1 MIYDLVIIGAGPAG
15 LYAATCAAMNKIKA
29 VIIESSS
36 EYGGQLTLY
45 REKTIYDMPGFARI
59 NANDLA
65 NNLFEQYREYENEVP
80 LHMNTQATGVEEH
93 DDHYVLHTNQGLFI
107 TKTILL
113 ANGGGMFSPKKLEIT
128 EAETMD
134 NIFYFVKDT
143 SQFKGKDV
151 IVLGGGDSA
160 VDWALTLVDI
170 AKSVTLIHRRNDFRA
185 HQHNVDDAR
194 KRLNVMTPFVAKDV
208 IGVESAKALIV
219 ENMETKELVSIQ
231 TDAILVFY
239 GVSPVKS
246 KMDQW
251 AVDVKDNSILVSPN
265 MQTSRKGI
273 YAVGNSV
280 FYEGKLRMIVTA
292 LGEAATAIGAITK
305 FFYPEK
311 TLTYKH

>member
-15 LYAATCAAMNKIKA
+15 LYAATCAAMNKIKG

-65 NNLFEQYREYENEVP
+65 NNLYLQYKEYEDEVP
-80 LHMNTQATGVEEH
+80 LHMNTQATGLEEH

-113 ANGGGMFSPKKLEIT
+113 ANGGGMFQPKKLEIPK
-128 EAETMD
+128 ADFMD
-134 NIFYFVKDT
+134 NIHYFIKDT
-143 SQFKGKDV
+143 TQFKGKDV
-151 IVLGGGDSA
+151 VVLGGGDSA
-160 VDWALTLVDI
+160 VDWALTLIDI
-170 AKSVTLIHRRNDFRA
+170 AKSVTLVHRRNDFRA

-194 KRLNVMTPFVAKDV
+194 KRLNVLTPYVAKDV
-208 IGVESAKALIV
+208 DGEESASGLIL
-219 ENMETKELVSIQ
+219 ENTETKEVVTLQ

-239 GVSPVKS
+239 GVTPVKS

-251 AVDVKDNSILVSPN
+251 LVDIKDNSILVTPN
-265 MQTSRKGI
+265 MQTSRHGI

>member
-1 MIYDLVIIGAGPAG
+1 MYDLIIIGAGPAG

-29 VIIESSS
+29 AIIESSS

-65 NNLFEQYREYENEVP
+65 NNLYLQYKEYEDEVP
-80 LHMNTQATGVEEH
+80 LYMNTQATGVEEH
-93 DDHYVLHTNQGLFI
+93 EHFYILHTNQGIFR

-113 ANGGGMFSPKKLEIT
+113 ANGGGMFQPKKLEIPK
-128 EAETMD
+128 AEKMI
-134 NIFYFVKDT
+134 NVHYFIKDT
-143 SQFKGKDV
+143 SILKDKDV
-151 IVLGGGDSA
+151 VVLGGGDSA
-160 VDWALTLVDI
+160 VDWALTLVGI
-170 AKSVTLIHRRNDFRA
+170 AKSVTLVHRRHDFRA
-185 HQHNVDDAR
+185 HQHNVEHAR
-194 KRLNVMTPFVAKDV
+194 KKLNVMTPYVAKDV
-208 IGVESAKALIV
+208 TGDFTASELIL
-219 ENMETKELVSIQ
+219 EHIETKELVAIK

-251 AVDVKDNSILVSPN
+251 LVDVKDNSIMVSPN
-265 MQTSRKGI
+265 MQTSRNGI

>member
-65 NNLFEQYREYENEVP
+65 NNLYQQYQEYENEVP

-93 DDHYVLHTNQGLFI
+93 SDHYVLHTNQGLFV

-113 ANGGGMFSPKKLEIT
+113 ANGGGMFQPKKLEISKADSMT
-128 EAETMD
+128 
-134 NIFYFVKDT
+134 NIFYFIKDT

-151 IVLGGGDSA
+151 VVLGGGDSA
-160 VDWALTLVDI
+160 VDWALTLIDI
-170 AKSVTLIHRRNDFRA
+170 AQSVTLIHRRNDFRA

-194 KRLNVMTPFVAKDV
+194 KRVNVLTPFVAKDV
-208 IGVESAKALIV
+208 IGEETATELIL
-219 ENMETKELVSIQ
+219 EHTETKELVTLK

-251 AVDVKDNSILVSPN
+251 LVDIKDNSILVSPN
-265 MQTSRKGI
+265 MQTSRHGI